1 VPDQR
6 RKCGES
12 SGSIGHA
19 ERVTPDIGSLVP
31 AGAADGGDW
40 HSTAIIGGP
49 WENDGSMAFGF
60 FELADAAVERWKA
73 GNRNDAIVIP
83 IIYNYRHGIEL
94 ALKAE
99 IREAA
104 ECLRRGG
111 VTGPH
116 VDTDEVD
123 HWMSATHSIEQL
135 VNRLTRLLQ
144 ELQLGPGQEI
154 PAETL
159 EVLGKLHVL
168 DQHGQAFRYSAASLG
183 VQRSLIGY
191 SRIVAGRNG
200 CLWLLIVQQVS
211 CTCRCKQSLA
221 QRAGG
226 PSALLSPTRFDGHP
240 DPSKRDNLSSVRIFV
255 H

>member
-1 VPDQR
+1 
-6 RKCGES
+6 
-12 SGSIGHA
+12 
-19 ERVTPDIGSLVP
+19 
-31 AGAADGGDW
+31 
-40 HSTAIIGGP
+40 
-49 WENDGSMAFGF
+49 MAFGF

-73 GNRNDAIVIP
+73 GHRNDAVVIP

-135 VNRLTRLLQ
+135 VSRLTRLLQ

-168 DQHGQAFRYSAASLG
+168 DQHGQAFRYSAVKTG
-183 VQRSLIGY
+183 PR
-191 SRIVAGRNG
+191 GRRV
-200 CLWLLIVQQVS
+200 LQQVRPDQQEFDLVAVAEALS
-211 CTCRCKQSLA
+211 Q
-221 QRAGG
+221 AG
-226 PSALLSPTRFDGHP
+226 SMLLGGVSGVLDAYTEHQAAMADWYG
-240 DPSKRDNLSSVRIFV
+240 SMQQ
-255 H
+255 